1 MLICIISWDFLYPK
15 FYLCWHFVDYT
26 LYCFLDHLSI
36 NLIFII
42 TNLTMEQYNF
52 DQVSKY
58 IDKVKLNITNRV
70 DKYIIDNDKRL
81 TNHIYLWCW

>member
-1 MLICIISWDFLYPK
+1 
-15 FYLCWHFVDYT
+15 
-26 LYCFLDHLSI
+26 
-36 NLIFII
+36 
-42 TNLTMEQYNF
+42 MEQYNF

-70 DKYIIDNDKRL
+70 EKYIIDNDKRL